1 MEELNLQELE
11 EEEDI
16 NNILENKKL
25 IQIEINNEKTLENE
39 LKHEE
44 IKKMIEEERK
54 NIKEDDE
61 EDEEINSFL

>member
-25 IQIEINNEKTLENE
+25 IQIEINNEKTLEDE